1 MKRPNKQ
8 SKKPSVAFQSDIVID
23 ENGEVYISFL
33 GPELLHLFDKDI
45 KPIPSRNSH
54 KWIPP
59 IIDELSHSSSEYQQC
74 NICPRSC
81 GFDRTKVPHP
91 LCDDK
96 LRVSNFGISFG
107 DEGIISGAGGSGV
120 IFLSGCPLTCPSCIN
135 KEKVH
140 TQGKEVGAN
149 EFIDLIKTL
158 ADKNVSNI
166 QILSPTVHLPNLR
179 PILKSLIYSKFHLPS
194 ALKTSGQIFRSNLKT
209 AAR

>member
-1 MKRPNKQ
+1 M
-8 SKKPSVAFQSDIVID
+8 
-23 ENGEVYISFL
+23 
-33 GPELLHLFDKDI
+33 
-45 KPIPSRNSH
+45 
-54 KWIPP
+54 
-59 IIDELSHSSSEYQQC
+59 
-74 NICPRSC
+74 
-81 GFDRTKVPHP
+81 PHP
-91 LCDDK
+91 LCGDDK

-179 PILKSLIYSKFHLPS
+179 PYLNH
-194 ALKTSGQIFRSNLKT
+194 
-209 AAR
+209 